1 SESKQP
7 LTDNV
12 ISNSKT
18 TEHHQTTLGYLLRT
32 IRAFYNESGLPG
44 QNQALSQIP
53 AHLLSE
59 ILPKI

>member
-1 SESKQP
+1 MESSVSQ
-7 LTDNV
+7 
-12 ISNSKT
+12 SKT

-32 IRAFYNESGLPG
+32 IRAFYNESGLEG

-59 ILPKI
+59 ILPKIWV